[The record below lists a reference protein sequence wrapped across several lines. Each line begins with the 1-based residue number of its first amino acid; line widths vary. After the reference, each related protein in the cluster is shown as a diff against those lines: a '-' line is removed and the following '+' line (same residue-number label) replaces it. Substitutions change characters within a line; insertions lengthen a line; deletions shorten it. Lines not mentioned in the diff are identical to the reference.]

1 MAEGSNGIASS
12 GGGGGIGGGGA
23 AVAPAG
29 VGWEDRDFEVTAEM
43 MLHDVDNE
51 RTLDEEEALEGDTDF
66 TSEINDLEK
75 EGEMPLDQLLVLYG
89 YGSTVPVA
97 NAAGNG
103 TDAHEEEGEGEEE
116 GEEAEEREE
125 EEGPT
130 QQQQPSEKPD
140 GKAGIEAGPSV
151 DGEEPEQEEAEP
163 RQEADGVGEKAEEED
178 AAAVAAAR
186 AGEEGEEMEEE
197 GEETES
203 SADDLVPLAGSAER
217 PDLLT
222 RTLRSRALLGEGDKG
237 SSESED
243 DEDYMPSDDWKKEIM
258 VGSMYQAEVPTG
270 ICRYQDGEKAYEGE
284 DQLLW
289 RPCPL
294 LLDGELE
301 GFLREAA
308 RPGGEGD
315 DHGGGG
321 EGGGGGGGG
330 GEGGGGEGGGPGG
343 GVGGGG
349 GGGLHAIPEGNHVR
363 DREQALYEL
372 MRSNY
377 EARRALAKMRSNDRA
392 VKEETGWSEE
402 ECRDFENGLRLYGK
416 DFFQIQLNKVR
427 SRSVGECVAFYYMWK
442 KSERHDFFARQHR
455 LSKKKDYMDRLLD
468 ECEGA
473 TCLPSPGPLTLTLR
487 TDALSGPYAFPS
499 LVIKAERQPSP
510 PRGAAAPPDAEGP
523 PRVHARL
530 APPPTSPPLPP
541 PLSTSPRALGPAPA
555 APHNGTNAHAGPDEE
570 TPLSPP
576 PPRAVVA
583 AAATTTTAYTNGVAA
598 NHRTGN
604 GTAATGAAARGRDA
618 STASLPMAAT
628 AAVESADEPSGVAST
643 EDVKVEAD
651 AVTAERGEEEEEAME
666 EGDEEEEEMEKGAD
680 DETAA
685 RSPGDGE
692 MPAVKPADGEPSPG
706 LATDARREG
715 GGDDGTAPARTV
727 TSSTSS
733 TSSTTTS
740 PPSVVPS
747 ESVSTTTT

>member
-1 MAEGSNGIASS
+1 MRGVKGVTNMAEGSNGIASS
-12 GGGGGIGGGGA
+12 GGGGGGGGGVGGA

-89 YGSTVPVA
+89 YGSTVPLP

-116 GEEAEEREE
+116 GEEGEEREE

-130 QQQQPSEKPD
+130 QQQQQPSEKPG

-163 RQEADGVGEKAEEED
+163 LQEADGVGEKAEEE
-178 AAAVAAAR
+178 AVAAAR
-186 AGEEGEEMEEE
+186 TGEEGEEMEEE

-315 DHGGGG
+315 DNGVGGGG
-321 EGGGGGGGG
+321 EGD
-330 GEGGGGEGGGPGG
+330 GEGGGGDVVGPGG

-372 MRSNY
+372 MRSDY
-377 EARRALAKMRSNDRA
+377 EARRALAKMRSNERA
-392 VKEETGWSEE
+392 VKEETGWTEE

-427 SRSVGECVAFYYMWK
+427 SRTVGECVAFYYMWK

-455 LSKKKDYMDRLLD
+455 LSKKKYSLHPGVTDYMDRLLD

-510 PRGAAAPPDAEGP
+510 TAGSGRPSGRRGAAAG
-523 PRVHARL
+523 ART
-530 APPPTSPPLPP
+530 P
-541 PLSTSPRALGPAPA
+541 GA
-555 APHNGTNAHAGPDEE
+555 APNA
-570 TPLSPP
+570 
-576 PPRAVVA
+576 A
-583 AAATTTTAYTNGVAA
+583 AAAT
-598 NHRTGN
+598 
-604 GTAATGAAARGRDA
+604 
-618 STASLPMAAT
+618 AAT
-628 AAVESADEPSGVAST
+628 AAVVDVAAVAAASPRPSTRSATQRHRRARRTGRGDA
-643 EDVKVEAD
+643 
-651 AVTAERGEEEEEAME
+651 AVTTAPRRRHHDHRLHQRRRREPQDRHRSYRHRSYRHGSARPRRLDRIAHGRHSRDRRRRRERGRTF
-666 EGDEEEEEMEKGAD
+666 G
-680 DETAA
+680 
-685 RSPGDGE
+685 RRLDG
-692 MPAVKPADGEPSPG
+692 
-706 LATDARREG
+706 
-715 GGDDGTAPARTV
+715 
-727 TSSTSS
+727 
-733 TSSTTTS
+733 
-740 PPSVVPS
+740 
-747 ESVSTTTT
+747 